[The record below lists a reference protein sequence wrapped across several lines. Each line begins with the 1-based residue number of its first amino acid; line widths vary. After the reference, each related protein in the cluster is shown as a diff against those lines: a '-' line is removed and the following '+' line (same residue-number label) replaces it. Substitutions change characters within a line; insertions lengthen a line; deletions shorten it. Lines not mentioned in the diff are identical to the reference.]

1 MIFRVKNLLLFAALA
16 LCAGMFPQ
24 AANAQGA
31 YVRSGGY
38 SSDCLIRPKF
48 ERPEFVKSS
57 FDRPEF
63 VRPEHLRR
71 IVTAEQRLTPQFEY
85 PSVLQPQFLRPDFHR
100 CTSEETRN
108 SGSKYRAVGF
118 ATAPKFGNVNESVA
132 PSTAPSTFQAA
143 PVVARAKPDADYCC
157 GAKILTPTAATAAL
171 R

>member
-1 MIFRVKNLLLFAALA
+1 MIFRANNLFLFAALV
-16 LCAGMFPQ
+16 LSAGVFAQ
-24 AANAQGA
+24 KANAQGA

-48 ERPEFVKSS
+48 ERPDFVKST

-71 IVTAEQRLTPQFEY
+71 IVTAEQRLTAQFEY
-85 PSVLQPQFLRPDFHR
+85 PTVLQPQFLRPEFHR

-118 ATAPKFGNVNESVA
+118 ATAPKFGSAGELPP
-132 PSTAPSTFQAA
+132 PSTAPASFQAA
-143 PVVARAKPDADYCC
+143 PAVAQTKSDPDCC
-157 GAKILTPTAATAAL
+157 GAKLYTPTAATAAL